1 MNFKTVLKKKF
12 EGEFAKKTLF
22 SFLLKFF
29 GLGLS
34 YFFTL
39 LISRFYGAEVVGRF
53 SLTFTILNLFAL
65 FFALGIPDTMV
76 KIIADSNYKQQFD
89 LKKTALRAILISSV
103 IGAIVLFLSAK
114 PLALFYTDSVLY
126 DYLLIA
132 AAALVPLVLL
142 RYNFEILRGRNE
154 IVKFGFLSHII
165 PYLIS
170 VLAILFVF
178 FVFEEKNGLQT
189 IKVYFLGTVIAFI
202 LSVFLTKHKEEIKRK
217 AFPLKKMM
225 NYSLPMLATSS
236 FIFLMGW
243 TDTLMLG
250 YYNDK
255 ADVGIYS
262 VVIKI
267 ARIAIIVLTSV
278 NLVLAPKISELYS
291 KSEHDKMKE
300 LIRKATK
307 IIFITTAPMV
317 GLILIANKFVLGLF
331 GDEFIIGSTA
341 LIVIMLAQLF
351 NAMTGSVGQVM
362 NMTGNHKKLR
372 DFTIISVILNIVLNL
387 ILIPLYGILG
397 AAIATATSSVVINII
412 SVIFV
417 KRRLGIIT
425 YISPFNSK

>member
-202 LSVFLTKHKEEIKRK
+202 LSIFLTKHKEEIKRK

>member
-114 PLALFYTDSVLY
+114 SIALFYTDSVLY

-132 AAALVPLVLL
+132 AAALVPLVIL

-202 LSVFLTKHKEEIKRK
+202 LSIFLTKHKEEIKRK

-262 VVIKI
+262 VVIKV

-397 AAIATATSSVVINII
+397 AAIATAASSVVINII